1 MAALGPRPDMPE
13 ARMLAER
20 EIVGRSGVVVVDV
33 DPDLEDVGVVG
44 VTLGG
49 WRGWDENDLTSEDS
63 IPP

>member
-1 MAALGPRPDMPE
+1 MPE